1 MHATDHMH
9 TRRELV
15 ALLKQRQLHL
25 TKRLGQHYLVDPS
38 MTRRV
43 VELCALPAGA
53 TVVEIGAGLGALTD
67 LLAARSRRVIAV
79 EIDHGVAGL
88 LRERMSSLTNV
99 EIVEQDILE
108 FPWAEHSGC
117 AVVGAIPYHITSPIL
132 VQLAEQAP
140 HIAGVWIG
148 TQRELAD
155 RLAARPGTKA
165 YGRLS
170 VLAQYGFVV
179 KPLLRMPRTVFFPE
193 PDVDSM
199 WLQLIPHAQPPVA
212 SADKALFF
220 DVVRAAFSQRR
231 KMLANCL
238 LQVERV
244 QLDRDAALRAMER
257 AGIAPRARGE
267 ELDLK
272 AFAALTEAVAD
283 CAL

>member
-1 MHATDHMH
+1 MH
-9 TRRELV
+9 TQRELV
-15 ALLKQRQLHL
+15 ALLKRHGLHL
-25 TKRLGQHYLVDPS
+25 SKRLGQHYLVDPS
-38 MTRRV
+38 MTRRI
-43 VELCALPAGA
+43 VELCALPDDA
-53 TVVEIGAGLGALTD
+53 TIVEIGAGLGALTD

-79 EIDHGVAGL
+79 ELDHGVAGL
-88 LRERMSSLTNV
+88 LRERMSSLPNV
-99 EIVEQDILE
+99 EVVEQDILD
-108 FPWAEHSGC
+108 FPWAEHPGC

-132 VQLAEQAP
+132 VQLAERVP
-140 HIAGVWIG
+140 DIAGVWIG

-155 RLAARPGTKA
+155 RLAAKPGTKA

-199 WLQLIPHAQPPVA
+199 WLQLIPHARPPV
-212 SADKALFF
+212 SPEHKALFF

-238 LQVERV
+238 VHVERV

-267 ELDLK
+267 ELDLQT
-272 AFAALTEAVAD
+272 FAALTEAVAD
-283 CAL
+283 QRA